1 MAFSKIILNGTT
13 LIDLTQDTVSTNSL
27 MTSYTA
33 HDAAGQS
40 IVGTATGGGGIDI
53 PVFTVT
59 FDSNWEEVQSVTCNK
74 TFSECLALYE
84 DNQQYI
90 AYVIFTDGNEEQV
103 GYACAYTAGSTDIHF
118 AITPDL
124 SSDIIY
130 DRLGQIYFTGL
141 PSGSGYADNITI
153 TQNGVYDPTD
163 FDYRPFWGVTV
174 SVPSPTLST
183 LSVTQNGTY
192 TAPQGSAYDEVNVAV
207 PNTYSASDEG
217 KVVSSGALVAQTS
230 DTVTQNGT
238 VDTTLINSLVVDV
251 ANGGGGGIGT
261 LLVEKHLGQ
270 VTCSSTSATSTGY
283 TVSLSNLAD
292 YDMFISV
299 IFCKAVNGRHVA
311 TVSVMWRQYNNNGT
325 SRLDVGGTSL
335 NYRMSSNVIYTG
347 VGSSSV
353 CGVYPATK
361 TNIGGAT
368 TTTVNITAKYQGT
381 TTQTIDGDYTARIYG
396 VKLPNFLS

>member
-1 MAFSKIILNGTT
+1 MSRNITIAGASYSDVPAILFP
-13 LIDLTQDTVSTNSL
+13 V
-27 MTSYTA
+27 
-33 HDAAGQS
+33 
-40 IVGTATGGGGIDI
+40 TGGGTAAFSD
-53 PVFTVT
+53 VT
-59 FDSNWEEVQSVTCNK
+59 DT
-74 TFSECLALYE
+74 TATAE
-84 DNQQYI
+84 DVASGKY
-90 AYVIFTDGNEEQV
+90 F
-103 GYACAYTAGSTDIHF
+103 YTA
-118 AITPDL
+118 
-124 SSDIIY
+124 
-130 DRLGQIYFTGL
+130 
-141 PSGSGYADNITI
+141 SGVRTEGTASG
-153 TQNGVYDPTD
+153 
-163 FDYRPFWGVTV
+163 
-174 SVPSPTLST
+174 
-183 LSVTQNGTY
+183 
-192 TAPQGSAYDEVNVAV
+192 
-207 PNTYSASDEG
+207 
-217 KVVSSGALVAQTS
+217 
-230 DTVTQNGT
+230 
-238 VDTTLINSLVVDV
+238 
-251 ANGGGGGIGT
+251 GGGGGIGT

-368 TTTVNITAKYQGT
+368 TTTVNITAKYQGS